1 MKKKLF
7 GAVVLAAALCMAAG
21 CAPQEQQGGSLSEGK
36 QPGGDSFEYEGNYTA
51 PELTIDGLDTDAQW
65 QSAPVLA
72 TFGRNNAA
80 TVKVYRGAEALF
92 FYFTV
97 SDTVLLTEGEAN
109 DDTVTRSDSVE
120 LYLDTLADGGSR
132 PQSDDYQINLGIHG
146 KTRIMQGAGSQWG
159 NWNGLID
166 YEVSLDGT
174 LNDGTAASDTGYSV
188 EVMVPYSQIGIE
200 RTDTIGVSFAQVDKW
215 GAGASSGTDWD
226 WFGWTFEGTLR
237 EPQTPDN
244 YVLLDAENNL
254 TDRDAQ
260 EMPPAD
266 MAGYVRDNATG
277 DPIVGAT
284 ASVVIDGETRTAC
297 TDSQGYFVF
306 ADVDSD
312 ATYTVIITMDGYLE
326 GSATYSRS
334 ELRAAEGG
342 AVTKNIALRDAASV
356 VRTDIKGTVENI
368 VNGTVAGAIVTVEG
382 VTENG
387 QPLSAT
393 TDENGAFTIERVPA
407 DVDVTLLV
415 SKAGYGDSRT
425 YLAQEDLTGDG
436 TTEAGD
442 VNLNLPYGETGPF
455 GLTTQ
460 LHAENTMQVSRTLT
474 GVEMLFSGKRAF
486 TGNIEL
492 FIDTKASTGNRDE
505 EETAWRLDLHADGTI
520 GGTHF
525 AGGAL
530 TVSGLDWQIFENGEN
545 GYEARLFLPY
555 TWLDIEPLEVFG
567 ISLGQLPDG
576 ASWDGWG
583 FEGVFIDPASTVN
596 YVRVSAL
603 NRLYR
608 AESNEAMVT
617 LSGNAGAGV
626 TVTVGEQSTTT
637 AADGSWSLSIPQT
650 AEAVQIVY
658 SRTGYVTQTYNV
670 EEGSLLVDSYSVPS
684 VTLKEHLVTF
694 TGTITAAGSSSLPV
708 EGAVVTVVGTQLTD
722 TTDSSGEYTIEG
734 VPTTAQISITFTA
747 DGYVLQTKTYTV
759 AELAE
764 LNEICTLDVALESE
778 ENIRYLTVSGTVE
791 NVNGPVSGAK
801 IMLNGLQA
809 ATTNAKG
816 EFTIEN
822 FVEAACELVIEAD
835 GYLTVNV
842 PFDPS
847 ETSGSEELTYSFGS
861 VDMPLTW
868 QKMNGLIA
876 DKSDDFASFT
886 GYVTR
891 SAVGFE
897 FRFTGAKAFTGRL
910 ELFVDTGTSA
920 GDGARDNS
928 DYLFNLNADGTVTI
942 VNWGDGEKNETVP
955 SDMKLTVENADTAP
969 VVTFTLPYTFL
980 GVEKTDVIGISAGQF
995 SATANSGAG
1004 DWDGWDNFALPGAN
1018 GEAYVKP
1025 EMPQDYVRIGARN
1038 ELYAKADN
1046 AAVDF
1051 SGYEIR
1057 FATGENTDT
1066 AAGSRPVDEA
1076 DDFRGKVA
1084 SRDASGVTFEFL
1096 TTGDF
1101 SKEGE
1106 QNEFVLI
1113 YFDTGDTVDG
1123 WNNVDYLIKI
1133 ASDGT
1138 VYGSDGTDND
1148 GNINNPDNEANK
1160 GSASWWSAGD
1170 NFKLDIAVEITREN
1184 GVTHFTVTVPYTLL
1198 GIGADDVFGIA
1209 MREASHNAGDHHLY
1223 DPWYDCYYNGT
1234 AIDAANSSQYVRVA
1248 ADGTLYS
1255 AANNNTATAE

>member
-7 GAVVLAAALCMAAG
+7 GAVVLAAALCVAAG

-72 TFGRNNAA
+72 TFGRNDAA

-284 ASVVIDGETRTAC
+284 ASVVIDGEKRTAT

-312 ATYTVIITMDGYLE
+312 ATYTIIITMDGYLE
-326 GSATYSRS
+326 GNATYSRS

-342 AVTKNIALRDAASV
+342 AVTKNITLRDAASV

-368 VNGTVAGAIVTVEG
+368 VNGTVAGAIVTVAG

-617 LSGNAGAGV
+617 LSGNAGQAGVLVQVGETTTTSGTDGAWSMSYSVADTSQAITVTYSKQGYVSQSETIAAEYFDTHIAWTGSSITLSEQTVSISGKVTNRSTGAGIGGV
-626 TVTVGEQSTTT
+626 TVTLTGTGINKSMTTS
-637 AADGSWSLSIPQT
+637 ADGEYAFDGVT
-650 AEAVQIVY
+650 
-658 SRTGYVTQTYNV
+658 TYV
-670 EEGSLLVDSYSVPS
+670 D
-684 VTLKEHLVTF
+684 VT
-694 TGTITAAGSSSLPV
+694 
-708 EGAVVTVVGTQLTD
+708 
-722 TTDSSGEYTIEG
+722 
-734 VPTTAQISITFTA
+734 ITFTCDGYATSEDTVTAQTLASYAA
-747 DGYVLQTKTYTV
+747 DGYVLNKQLTRTSDIQIITV
-759 AELAE
+759 TGKVVDISGNGIAGA
-764 LNEICTLDVALESE
+764 
-778 ENIRYLTVSGTVE
+778 TVSVGGTQ
-791 NVNGPVSGAK
+791 
-801 IMLNGLQA
+801 LT
-809 ATTNAKG
+809 ATTQTDGTFSIANFEG
-816 EFTIEN
+816 IDSTLTIS
-822 FVEAACELVIEAD
+822 AQ
-835 GYLTVNV
+835 GYLPQTVTFSADSLEQDAQSYV
-842 PFDPS
+842 FAD
-847 ETSGSEELTYSFGS
+847 TLL
-861 VDMPLTW
+861 PLDYVAMGDTIGT
-868 QKMNGLIA
+868 KY
-876 DKSDDFASFT
+876 ASFT
-886 GYVTR
+886 GNVTR
-891 SAVGFE
+891 SATGFE
-897 FRFTGAKAFTGRL
+897 FRFVAANEFTGTL
-910 ELFVDTGTSA
+910 ELFVDTGLSTLECDA
-920 GDGARDNS
+920 S
-928 DYLFNLNADGTVTI
+928 DYRFDLRADGTLGITNFGTGSNNAAPATMRYTI
-942 VNWGDGEKNETVP
+942 ATEDEKTV
-955 SDMKLTVENADTAP
+955 LY
-969 VVTFTLPYTFL
+969 FTLPYAFL
-980 GVEKTDVIGISAGQF
+980 DVQQTDIIGVSAGQ
-995 SATANSGAG
+995 SVNA
-1004 DWDGWDNFALPGAN
+1004 DWDGWGVDGMEGVDGLAFVA
-1018 GEAYVKP
+1018 P
-1025 EMPQDYVRIGARN
+1025 EIPADYLRIGV
-1038 ELYAKADN
+1038 DN
-1046 AAVDF
+1046 KLF
-1051 SGYEIR
+1051 
-1057 FATGENTDT
+1057 ENTANVTTETLDLNEYQMIFGLSGDVFHAKIT
-1066 AAGSRPVDEA
+1066 
-1076 DDFRGKVA
+1076 RGT
-1084 SRDASGVTFEFL
+1084 DGVTFEL
-1096 TTGDF
+1096 ATLGDF
-1101 SKEGE
+1101 GTASVGNKELI
-1106 QNEFVLI
+1106 LI
-1113 YFDTGDTVDG
+1113 YFDTGASSNT
-1123 WNNVDYLIKI
+1123 NNWASDYLIKI
-1133 ASDGT
+1133 DSDGK
-1138 VYGSDGTDND
+1138 VYGNNAAWYKTIDGGFQIGT
-1148 GNINNPDNEANK
+1148 I
-1160 GSASWWSAGD
+1160 S
-1170 NFKLDIAVEITREN
+1170 ITREG
-1184 GVTHFTVTVPYTLL
+1184 GVTKFSYTVSYTTL
-1198 GIGADDVFGIA
+1198 GIGASDIFGISFA
-1209 MREASHNAGDHHLY
+1209 EGWHKENDNAAYAYDDCKLKASTGLISVGD
-1223 DPWYDCYYNGT
+1223 GAVT
-1234 AIDAANSSQYVRVA
+1234 ANFIRVA
-1248 ADGTLYS
+1248 ADGTLYD
-1255 AANNNTATAE
+1255 ADNNDPVTGEE

>member
-1 MKKKLF
+1 M
-7 GAVVLAAALCMAAG
+7 
-21 CAPQEQQGGSLSEGK
+21 
-36 QPGGDSFEYEGNYTA
+36 
-51 PELTIDGLDTDAQW
+51 
-65 QSAPVLA
+65 
-72 TFGRNNAA
+72 
-80 TVKVYRGAEALF
+80 
-92 FYFTV
+92 
-97 SDTVLLTEGEAN
+97 
-109 DDTVTRSDSVE
+109 
-120 LYLDTLADGGSR
+120 
-132 PQSDDYQINLGIHG
+132 
-146 KTRIMQGAGSQWG
+146 
-159 NWNGLID
+159 
-166 YEVSLDGT
+166 
-174 LNDGTAASDTGYSV
+174 
-188 EVMVPYSQIGIE
+188 
-200 RTDTIGVSFAQVDKW
+200 
-215 GAGASSGTDWD
+215 
-226 WFGWTFEGTLR
+226 
-237 EPQTPDN
+237 
-244 YVLLDAENNL
+244 
-254 TDRDAQ
+254 
-260 EMPPAD
+260 
-266 MAGYVRDNATG
+266 
-277 DPIVGAT
+277 
-284 ASVVIDGETRTAC
+284 
-297 TDSQGYFVF
+297 
-306 ADVDSD
+306 
-312 ATYTVIITMDGYLE
+312 
-326 GSATYSRS
+326 
-334 ELRAAEGG
+334 
-342 AVTKNIALRDAASV
+342 
-356 VRTDIKGTVENI
+356 
-368 VNGTVAGAIVTVEG
+368 
-382 VTENG
+382 
-387 QPLSAT
+387 
-393 TDENGAFTIERVPA
+393 
-407 DVDVTLLV
+407 
-415 SKAGYGDSRT
+415 
-425 YLAQEDLTGDG
+425 
-436 TTEAGD
+436 
-442 VNLNLPYGETGPF
+442 
-455 GLTTQ
+455 
-460 LHAENTMQVSRTLT
+460 
-474 GVEMLFSGKRAF
+474 
-486 TGNIEL
+486 
-492 FIDTKASTGNRDE
+492 
-505 EETAWRLDLHADGTI
+505 
-520 GGTHF
+520 
-525 AGGAL
+525 
-530 TVSGLDWQIFENGEN
+530 
-545 GYEARLFLPY
+545 
-555 TWLDIEPLEVFG
+555 
-567 ISLGQLPDG
+567 
-576 ASWDGWG
+576 
-583 FEGVFIDPASTVN
+583 
-596 YVRVSAL
+596 RVSAL

-801 IMLNGLQA
+801 IMLNGLQV

-920 GDGARDNS
+920 GDQARDNS

-980 GVEKTDVIGISAGQF
+980 GVAKTDVIGISAGQF

-1004 DWDGWDNFALPGAN
+1004 DWDGWDNVALPGAN

-1148 GNINNPDNEANK
+1148 GNINNPGTANE

-1170 NFKLDIAVEITREN
+1170 NFKLDVTVEITREN

-1223 DPWYDCYYNGT
+1223 EPWYDCYYNGT